1 MSINSTWNYI
11 EINKKYYLVDSSFGA
26 GYYNNKEFRKEYSD
40 IYFATKPE
48 YFIYTHYP
56 SDSKW
61 QMLSQ
66 EYTFKKFDSM
76 PYILNEFYLYGFQT
90 FSPESVD
97 INGIG
102 EVKITLTYNETIKG
116 LKFSYMAANSE
127 LFEID
132 TFKANINNNSNGKVE
147 FIFNK
152 SNTET
157 YYFIIFSTQ
166 PNGNDPKGIIFYKL
180 NPTK

>member
-1 MSINSTWNYI
+1 
-11 EINKKYYLVDSSFGA
+11 
-26 GYYNNKEFRKEYSD
+26 
-40 IYFATKPE
+40 
-48 YFIYTHYP
+48 
-56 SDSKW
+56 
-61 QMLSQ
+61 MLSQ

-90 FSPESVD
+90 FSPECVD

-116 LKFSYMAANSE
+116 LKFSYMAANSK

-152 SNTET
+152 SNAET

-166 PNGNDPKGIIFYKL
+166 PNGNDPNGIIFYKL